1 VKVIEKV
8 QGLSQKQ
15 FLEDYLTKNVPVIVQ
30 NIEFDKRKWSPIYWK
45 AAMGKRPV
53 QVYDTLF
60 DLQGVSSLSDYLRDH
75 FGKTGPVSDNVPYIR
90 WYSQLKNMDYIWSDE
105 VFDKIKGFWKVP
117 SLLPDSDYLVPLVP
131 EGKKIDPR
139 VDLFPY
145 RGILLAARGARTRV
159 HRDPFCSDAVVCQY
173 YGTKEVS
180 LYGPD
185 RTEEL
190 TVRPDA
196 DNSYSGFVD
205 VRESDANV
213 LSHEPDFH
221 GFLEPGEMIYIPH
234 GWLHDVLVTSDSF
247 SITWNFIHK
256 KGATEFLNYL
266 DGEPEK
272 DSEYEVLNF
281 FNGLLTDEIHAPK
294 DLLNYYRSMQ

>member
-1 VKVIEKV
+1 
-8 QGLSQKQ
+8 
-15 FLEDYLTKNVPVIVQ
+15 
-30 NIEFDKRKWSPIYWK
+30 
-45 AAMGKRPV
+45 
-53 QVYDTLF
+53 
-60 DLQGVSSLSDYLRDH
+60 
-75 FGKTGPVSDNVPYIR
+75 
-90 WYSQLKNMDYIWSDE
+90 MDYIWSDE
-105 VFDKIKGFWKVP
+105 VFDKIKGFWKAP
-117 SLLPDSDYLVPLVP
+117 SMLPDSDYLVPMVP

-180 LYGPD
+180 LYRPD

-190 TVRPDA
+190 SVRSDE

-205 VRESDANV
+205 VRESDANT

-234 GWLHDVLVTSDSF
+234 GWLHDVLVTNDSF

-256 KGATEFLNYL
+256 KGAAEFLNYL

-281 FNGLLTDEIHAPK
+281 FNGLSTDEIHAPK
-294 DLLNYYRSMQ
+294 DLLNHYRSM